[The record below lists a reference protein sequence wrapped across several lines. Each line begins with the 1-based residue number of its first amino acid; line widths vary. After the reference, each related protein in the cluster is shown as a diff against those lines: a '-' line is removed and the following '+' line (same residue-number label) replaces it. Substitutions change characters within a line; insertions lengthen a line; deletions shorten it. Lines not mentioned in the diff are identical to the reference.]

1 MKKIIIVGATSGIGE
16 GLVRRYAE
24 NGCAKIGI
32 IGRRRDLLDN
42 LCASY
47 PDVCESAVC
56 DVTDIFHVETVLNGL
71 AGCLGGI
78 DLLILSAGT
87 GDLNPSL
94 DYRIESEALQL
105 NVVSWTFIVDWS
117 IRFFEKQGG
126 GHLAAITSVG
136 GLRGNGIAPAYN
148 ATKAFQINYLEGMRQ
163 RIVSNRMP
171 IVVTDIRP
179 GFVDTAMA
187 KGEGLFWKASVD
199 RVARQIVRGLERKRS
214 IMYVTRRWRMVA
226 GLWQCIPGWL
236 FVRMGT
242 GSPEH

>member
-16 GLVRRYAE
+16 GLVCRYAE
-24 NGCAKIGI
+24 NGCVKIGI

-56 DVTDIFHVETVLNGL
+56 DVTDVARAEVVLNGL
-71 AGCLGGI
+71 VERLGGL

-117 IRFFEKQGG
+117 IRFFEKQGS

-163 RIVSNRMP
+163 RVVSSRMP

-187 KGEGLFWKASVD
+187 KGEGLFWKAPVD
-199 RVARQIVRGLERKRS
+199 KVARQIVKGLEHKRS
-214 IMYVTRRWRMVA
+214 IVYVTRRWRIVA
-226 GLWQCIPGWL
+226 GLWKCIPDGL
-236 FVRMGT
+236 FVRMGA
-242 GSPEH
+242 GSSEH